1 MCPLC
6 RFMSILVTLE
16 QPRESYVR
24 ILDQTDTEH
33 AYKGSYSSGK
43 QGCRKC
49 RIRRIERVRNEQ
61 ISGQSEWEAQCE
73 RCDGQQGERS

>member
-1 MCPLC
+1 MYPLC
-6 RFMSILVTLE
+6 RFMSNLVFPE
-16 QPRESYVR
+16 QPRESYAR
-24 ILDQTDTEH
+24 ILDETDTEH

-43 QGCRKC
+43 QRCREC

-61 ISGQSEWEAQCE
+61 VSGQSEGEAQCE